1 MPELMIGVIG
11 GTGLG
16 DAFAADTQGQQR
28 TVDTKTPFGKP
39 SSPITLTQ
47 WSGVSVALL
56 ARHGPGHLL
65 SPSAVPYRAN
75 IYALKSL
82 GVTHIIASGA
92 VGSLKEQIH
101 PRHLVVP
108 DQVIDKT
115 FRRQSSFFADHLA
128 VHAEFTHPFCP
139 HLRRLLLGCAEA
151 VDTTVH
157 DGGTYVCMEG
167 PQFSTQAESRMHIAW
182 GGDLIGMTCM
192 PEAKLAREAQI
203 CYALLAL
210 PSDYDCWRTHD
221 PALSKQQ
228 LLNEIIANLNQ
239 VTEFGTTLIKAAISR
254 SQELAQI
261 DCPDRKA
268 LELAIWSDKQQI
280 PKKTRQELH
289 LLLGDYL

>member
-1 MPELMIGVIG
+1 
-11 GTGLG
+11 
-16 DAFAADTQGQQR
+16 
-28 TVDTKTPFGKP
+28 GKP
-39 SSPITLTQ
+39 SGPITLAQ
-47 WSGVSVALL
+47 WSGVPVALL
-56 ARHGPGHLL
+56 ARHGEGHML

-92 VGSLKEQIH
+92 VGSLKEKIQ

-115 FRRQSSFFADHLA
+115 FGRESSFFADHLA
-128 VHAEFTHPFCP
+128 VHAEFSHPFCP
-139 HLRRLLLGCAEA
+139 HLRRLLLDCADQ
-151 VDTTVH
+151 VDTSVH

-210 PSDYDCWRTHD
+210 PSDYDCWREHD
-221 PALSKQQ
+221 PGLSKLE
-228 LLNEIIANLNQ
+228 LLNEIIANLKQ
-239 VTEFGTTLIKAAISR
+239 VSEYGTRLIQAAISR
-254 SQELAQI
+254 AGELVEI

-280 PKKTRQELH
+280 PKKVRQELQ
-289 LLLGDYL
+289 LLLGEYL

>member
-1 MPELMIGVIG
+1 MPEVMIGIIG

-16 DAFAADTQGQQR
+16 EAFTAQAQDEQR
-28 TVDTKTPFGKP
+28 IVQTPFGSP
-39 SSPITLTQ
+39 SSPIILSE
-47 WSGVSVALL
+47 WSGTRIALL
-56 ARHGPGHLL
+56 ARHGDGHVL

-92 VGSLKEQIH
+92 VGSLKEDIH

-115 FRRQSSFFADHLA
+115 VRRESSFFADHCA
-128 VHAEFTHPFCP
+128 VHVELSHPFCP
-139 HLRRLLLGCAEA
+139 HLRKLLLDCAGQA
-151 VDTTVH
+151 GTTVH

-167 PQFSTQAESRMHIAW
+167 PQFSTQAESHMHQKW

-210 PSDYDCWRTHD
+210 PSDYDCWREHD

-228 LLNEIIANLNQ
+228 LLNEILANLKQ
-239 VTEFGTTLIKAAISR
+239 VTEYGTRLIQAAISR
-254 SQELAQI
+254 AGQLADI

-268 LELAIWSDKQQI
+268 LELAIWSDKKRI
-280 PKKTRQELH
+280 PKKLRKELH
-289 LLLGDYL
+289 LLLGEYLS

>member
-11 GTGLG
+11 GTGL
-16 DAFAADTQGQQR
+16 DQAFATDTQGQER
-28 TVDTKTPFGKP
+28 VVTTPFGEP
-39 SSPITLTQ
+39 SGPITMTE
-47 WSGVSVALL
+47 WSGVPVALL
-56 ARHGPGHLL
+56 ARHGPGHIL

-92 VGSLKEQIH
+92 VGSLKEQIQ

-115 FRRQSSFFADHLA
+115 VRRQSSFFAEHLA
-128 VHAEFTHPFCP
+128 VHAEFSHPFCP
-139 HLRRLLLGCAEA
+139 HLRRLLLDCADA
-151 VDTTVH
+151 VDTPVH
-157 DGGTYVCMEG
+157 NHGTYVCMEG

-210 PSDYDCWRTHD
+210 PSDYDCWREHD
-221 PALSKQQ
+221 PAMSKLE
-228 LLNEIIANLNQ
+228 LLNEILANLKE
-239 VTEFGTTLIKAAISR
+239 VTEYGTKLIQAAVAR
-254 SQELAQI
+254 ANELAHI

-280 PKKTRQELH
+280 TKETRKKLH
-289 LLLGDYL
+289 LLIGEYL

>member
-11 GTGLG
+11 GTGL
-16 DAFAADTQGQQR
+16 DQAFAAGIQGQEH
-28 TVDTKTPFGKP
+28 VIKTPFGQP
-39 SSPITLTQ
+39 SGPITITE
-47 WSGVSVALL
+47 WSGVPVALL
-56 ARHGPGHLL
+56 ARHGPGHML

-92 VGSLKEQIH
+92 VGSLKEQIQ

-115 FRRQSSFFADHLA
+115 FHRQSSFFADHLA
-128 VHAEFTHPFCP
+128 VHAEFSHPFCP
-139 HLRRLLLGCAEA
+139 HLRRLLLDCADV

-157 DGGTYVCMEG
+157 DHGTYICMEG
-167 PQFSTQAESRMHIAW
+167 PQFSTQAESRMHITW

-210 PSDYDCWRTHD
+210 PSDYDCWREHD
-221 PALSKQQ
+221 PAMSKLE
-228 LLNEIIANLNQ
+228 LLNEILANLKQ
-239 VTEFGTTLIKAAISR
+239 VTEYGTKLIQAAVAR
-254 SQELAQI
+254 ANELAQI

-280 PKKTRQELH
+280 PKDVREKLH
-289 LLLGDYL
+289 LLIGDYL

>member
-16 DAFAADTQGQQR
+16 DAFAINTQGQPR
-28 TVDTKTPFGKP
+28 EVETPFGKP
-39 SSPITLTQ
+39 SGPIVLTQ
-47 WSGVSVALL
+47 WSGVPVALL
-56 ARHGPGHLL
+56 SRHGEGHML

-115 FRRQSSFFADHLA
+115 FRRESSFFAGRLA
-128 VHAEFTHPFCP
+128 VHAEFSHPFCP
-139 HLRRLLLGCAEA
+139 HLRRLLLDCAEA

-167 PQFSTQAESRMHIAW
+167 PQFSTQAESHMHIAW

-210 PSDYDCWRTHD
+210 PSDYDCWRPHD

-228 LLNEIIANLNQ
+228 LLNEIIGNLKQ
-239 VTEFGTTLIKAAISR
+239 VTEFGTTLIQAAISR
-254 SQELAQI
+254 SGELAQI

>member
-1 MPELMIGVIG
+1 MPDVMIGIIG

-16 DAFAADTQGQQR
+16 EAFSVQEQGRQQN
-28 TVDTKTPFGKP
+28 VQTPFGPP
-39 SSPITLTQ
+39 SAPITLSE
-47 WSGVSVALL
+47 WSGVPIALL
-56 ARHGPGHLL
+56 PRHGEGHML

-92 VGSLKEQIH
+92 VGSLREHIQ

-115 FRRQSSFFADHLA
+115 FRREGSFFADHLA
-128 VHAEFTHPFCP
+128 VHAEFANPFCP
-139 HLRRLLLGCAEA
+139 HLRKLLLDAAER

-167 PQFSTQAESRMHIAW
+167 PQFSTQAESRMHQAW

-203 CYALLAL
+203 CYALVAL
-210 PSDYDCWRTHD
+210 PSDYDCWREHD
-221 PALSKQQ
+221 SSLSKQE
-228 LLNEIIANLNQ
+228 LLTEIISNLQQVSQQGLRLIQTAIGLAGPLANVQ
-239 VTEFGTTLIKAAISR
+239 
-254 SQELAQI
+254 
-261 DCPDRKA
+261 CPDQKA
-268 LELAIWSDKQQI
+268 LELAIWSDKKQI
-280 PKKTRQELH
+280 PKKLRSQLD
-289 LLLGDYL
+289 LLLGEYLS

>member
-1 MPELMIGVIG
+1 MPELIIGVIG

-16 DAFAADTQGQQR
+16 EAFSVQTQGRQR
-28 TVDTKTPFGKP
+28 MVQTPFGSP
-39 SSPITLTQ
+39 SGPIIMTE
-47 WSGVSVALL
+47 WSGVTIALL
-56 ARHGPGHLL
+56 ARHGDGHML

-92 VGSLKEQIH
+92 VGSLQDKIQ
-101 PRHLVVP
+101 PKHLVVP

-115 FRRQSSFFADHLA
+115 FRRESSFFSDHLA
-128 VHAEFTHPFCP
+128 VHVELSSPFCP
-139 HLRRLLLGCAEA
+139 HLRKLLLDSADK

-167 PQFSTQAESRMHIAW
+167 PQFSTQAESRMHRTW

-210 PSDYDCWRTHD
+210 PSDYDCWREHD
-221 PALSKQQ
+221 SSLSKQE
-228 LLNEIIANLNQ
+228 LLNEIISNLKQ
-239 VTEFGTTLIKAAISR
+239 VSEYGIKLIQTAISR
-254 SQELAQI
+254 ADRLADIQ
-261 DCPDRKA
+261 CPDHKA
-268 LELAIWSDKQQI
+268 LELAIWSDKKRI
-280 PKKTRQELH
+280 PKEVRSQLD
-289 LLLGDYL
+289 LLLGEYLS

>member
-11 GTGLG
+11 GTGL
-16 DAFAADTQGQQR
+16 DQAFAADNQGQQR
-28 TVDTKTPFGKP
+28 EVDTPFGKP
-39 SSPITLTQ
+39 SGRITLAQ
-47 WSGVSVALL
+47 WSGVPVALL
-56 ARHGPGHLL
+56 ARHGEGHML

-92 VGSLKEQIH
+92 VGSLKEQIQ

-115 FRRQSSFFADHLA
+115 FGRESSFFADHLA
-128 VHAEFTHPFCP
+128 VHAEFGHPFCP
-139 HLRRLLLGCAEA
+139 HLRRLLLDCAEA
-151 VDTTVH
+151 VETSVH

-210 PSDYDCWRTHD
+210 PSDYDCWREHD
-221 PALSKQQ
+221 PAVSKQD
-228 LLNEIIANLNQ
+228 LLNEIIANLKQ
-239 VTEFGTTLIKAAISR
+239 VTEFATTLIQAAISR
-254 SQELAQI
+254 SGELAQI

-268 LELAIWSDKQQI
+268 LELAIWSDKQRI
-280 PKKTRQELH
+280 PKKLRKKLH
-289 LLLGDYL
+289 LLLGEYLC

>member
-11 GTGLG
+11 GTGL
-16 DAFAADTQGQQR
+16 DQAFAADNQGEQR
-28 TVDTKTPFGKP
+28 EIGTPFGKP
-39 SSPITLTQ
+39 SGPITLAQ
-47 WSGVSVALL
+47 WSGVPVALL
-56 ARHGPGHLL
+56 ARHGEGHML

-92 VGSLKEQIH
+92 VGSLREQIQ

-115 FRRQSSFFADHLA
+115 FGREGSFFADHLA
-128 VHAEFTHPFCP
+128 VHAEFSHPFCP
-139 HLRRLLLGCAEA
+139 HLRRLLLDCAEA
-151 VDTTVH
+151 VETTVH

-210 PSDYDCWRTHD
+210 PSDYDCWREHD
-221 PALSKQQ
+221 PGLSKLE
-228 LLNEIIANLNQ
+228 LLNEIIANLKQ
-239 VTEFGTTLIKAAISR
+239 VSEYGTRLIQAAISR
-254 SQELAQI
+254 AGELVEI

-280 PKKTRQELH
+280 PKKVRQELQ
-289 LLLGDYL
+289 LLLGEYL

>member
-11 GTGLG
+11 GSGLG
-16 DAFAADTQGQQR
+16 EAFAAENQGEQR
-28 TVDTKTPFGKP
+28 EVETPFGKP
-39 SSPITLTQ
+39 SGPITLTQ
-47 WSGVSVALL
+47 WSEVPVALL
-56 ARHGPGHLL
+56 ARHGEGHLL
-65 SPSAVPYRAN
+65 SPSDVPYRAN

-92 VGSLKEQIH
+92 VGSLKEQIQ

-115 FRRQSSFFADHLA
+115 VGREGSFFTGRLA
-128 VHAEFTHPFCP
+128 VHAEFSHPFCP
-139 HLRRLLLGCAEA
+139 HLRRLLLDCAETI
-151 VDTTVH
+151 DTTVH

-210 PSDYDCWRTHD
+210 PSDYDCWREHD
-221 PALSKQQ
+221 PAMSKLE
-228 LLNEIIANLNQ
+228 LLNEILANLKQ
-239 VTEFGTTLIKAAISR
+239 VTEYGTKLIQAAVAR
-254 SQELAQI
+254 ANELAQI

-280 PKKTRQELH
+280 PKDVREKLH
-289 LLLGDYL
+289 LLIGDYL